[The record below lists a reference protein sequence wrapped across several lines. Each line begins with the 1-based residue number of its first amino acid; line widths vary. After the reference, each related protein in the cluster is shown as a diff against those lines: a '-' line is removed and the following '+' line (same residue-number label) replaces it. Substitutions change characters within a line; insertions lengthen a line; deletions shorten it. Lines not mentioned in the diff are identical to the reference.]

1 MGVANPWSW
10 ELDIHTFFKSSND
23 EYHII
28 KVFKSHWTS
37 LREWYNSFILKYE
50 YLKYARNYFLSSDL
64 NVDIDPRMYEGWTSF
79 SGSFED
85 SWTRVWG
92 PLLALALHYLCLCDS
107 GVDKRMLDLLPTRF
121 KFQRS
126 QGSLSHPQHSGLHS
140 EVTSSKAFSGPLVKQ
155 QAHAFC
161 HRTTWLCFAALTSL
175 QHYTVLC
182 PPSAS
187 TRRWPP
193 WGQDLGL
200 SCSLWHL
207 LSLGPQGEIDWFTQ
221 HSSPWTCLTLA
232 DSKFP
237 VT

>member
-1 MGVANPWSW
+1 MGVASPWSW

-85 SWTRVWG
+85 SWARVWG

-126 QGSLSHPQHSGLHS
+126 QG
-140 EVTSSKAFSGPLVKQ
+140 
-155 QAHAFC
+155 
-161 HRTTWLCFAALTSL
+161 
-175 QHYTVLC
+175 
-182 PPSAS
+182 
-187 TRRWPP
+187 
-193 WGQDLGL
+193 
-200 SCSLWHL
+200 
-207 LSLGPQGEIDWFTQ
+207 
-221 HSSPWTCLTLA
+221 LTLPPTTFRSTLRSHFLQSLLWPTCKA
-232 DSKFP
+232 AGSCLLP
-237 VT
+237 